1 MMIPYIFSDK
11 NKPIVQML
19 ASEEITD
26 ENLDKIEL
34 EIEKKMFW
42 FQRKLSKLVTNLQ
55 ANLRVYPTHT
65 SSSEPE
71 FQMLVSLEMTVEQ
84 LAKAVGKVGRRN
96 KEIHKCCFQKHNSIK
111 GTSRTDWENFK
122 ITTLPDDLINDRNE
136 TLMELSLYDSSPIWC
151 KWEN

>member
-96 KEIHKCCFQKHNSIK
+96 KEIYKCCFQEYNSID
-111 GTSRTDWENFK
+111 GTSRTDWEK
-122 ITTLPDDLINDRNE
+122 ISRNLDDWINDRHQ
-136 TLMELSLYDSSPIWC
+136 TLAELGVYDLSAIWC